1 MVRDNPDG
9 AHEDTVVE
17 ADQRDD
23 GNDARSQQWMENL
36 RLIELECTLKLEWN
50 IHIHMCTIPG
60 KRCQI
65 GCIPLC

>member
-23 GNDARSQQWMENL
+23 GNDARSHQWMDNL
-36 RLIELECTLKLEWN
+36 RLIELGCTLKLE
-50 IHIHMCTIPG
+50 
-60 KRCQI
+60 
-65 GCIPLC
+65 